1 MFSGLR
7 MSASYW
13 IVSIKDKN
21 ELFFKK
27 RILMKKENYPD
38 LNYEIL
44 LKPCGD
50 PFVDAG
56 GFVLKKL
63 SEENPKLGVL
73 DLIDYAAEIY
83 VDNWGSRINKFFLN
97 SKITNPNVKEYKK
110 DKTKNY
116 FLDLLNNKFYL
127 EEKLYHPVEGFCRIT
142 GIKTKLFP
150 ARRDNS
156 CLTGSGEFVNFSHHF
171 EPGLM
176 VSKEVLIKYFFLP
189 LASEQLLG
197 KIAVI
202 NSNNVDISRFYA
214 EKCWEKIKS
223 NLSSGLLKNKA
234 QAIGTAIFRF
244 LDSIFTE
251 FKGNAYITL
260 YLFTNFANKQSL
272 DIYTLPLKT
281 FYFYRETRKKEYRE
295 KWDSFVKSKYYKQK
309 MFYDFEEKCYKNENG
324 TEEYQES
331 EFEYWQNSI
340 YDKLLKE
347 LTILPDIC
355 KWSKEHPFDIELLKC
370 YLINLRDMKEK
381 TINKINQIAEYI
393 LSDENNI
400 KKRTEDL
407 NGFNNSSELRR
418 FIVKLIKENYERGN
432 SNPLVT
438 VNEYVN
444 CLFPDSSI
452 WMELRDILLIS
463 IYQKLHERGI
473 KINNN

>member
-1 MFSGLR
+1 
-7 MSASYW
+7 
-13 IVSIKDKN
+13 
-21 ELFFKK
+21 
-27 RILMKKENYPD
+27 MKKENYPD

-50 PFVDAG
+50 PLVDAG

-116 FLDLLNNKFYL
+116 FLDLLNNKFCL

-309 MFYDFEEKCYKNENG
+309 MCF
-324 TEEYQES
+324 
-331 EFEYWQNSI
+331 
-340 YDKLLKE
+340 L
-347 LTILPDIC
+347 
-355 KWSKEHPFDIELLKC
+355 
-370 YLINLRDMKEK
+370 
-381 TINKINQIAEYI
+381 
-393 LSDENNI
+393 
-400 KKRTEDL
+400 
-407 NGFNNSSELRR
+407 
-418 FIVKLIKENYERGN
+418 
-432 SNPLVT
+432 
-438 VNEYVN
+438 
-444 CLFPDSSI
+444 
-452 WMELRDILLIS
+452 
-463 IYQKLHERGI
+463 
-473 KINNN
+473 